1 MIVRHVERSRLTD
14 LSASDSRPF
23 LFVPRPLALMSSMVE
38 DTLKAPGERRDN
50 GASGHPNMIHESD
63 EVVIKRVLAE
73 HKPSRNPLARIL
85 WIGIGGLAVIFAVIG
100 IVVPGWPTTS
110 WLVLAAYCFARSSQR
125 LFRWLL
131 TNRVFG
137 PALLEY
143 YRSGRALPFHS
154 KMVIGALI
162 FVASCVSIVGITKAG
177 DPGFGQTLIAV
188 VAIVGIWWVG
198 WKVPTVA

>member
-1 MIVRHVERSRLTD
+1 
-14 LSASDSRPF
+14 
-23 LFVPRPLALMSSMVE
+23 MSSMGENAVM
-38 DTLKAPGERRDN
+38 APGEHRED
-50 GASGHPNMIHESD
+50 GALAHPSMMDESD
-63 EVVIKRVLAE
+63 EVVIQRVLAE

-85 WIGIGGLAVIFAVIG
+85 WIGVGGLAVVFAVIG

-131 TNRVFG
+131 TNRLFG

-154 KMVIGALI
+154 KMVIGTLI
-162 FVASCVSIVGITKAG
+162 FVVSGVSIVGITKAG